1 MDSVPY
7 LWFVVALVVQFGSHV
22 CLRVVCAWLGWCF
35 ALCWLPRAHEVVTTG
50 YLRELVE
57 TGVALAFAVDL
68 SVRFACW
75 LHGEASN

>member
-7 LWFVVALVVQFGSHV
+7 LWFVVALVVQLVATCACAS
-22 CLRVVCAWLGWCF
+22 CAWLGWCF